1 MPRPATR
8 CSDLLVRH
16 VRQLR
21 NAFRKVRT
29 ERSFTI
35 DAIVIL
41 PDRLHAVG
49 VKRVFHCA
57 LVLLDM
63 QFKGR

>member
-21 NAFRKVRT
+21 NAFRKVSKGQVLYGAFLFYADSQSPVWESNSR
-29 ERSFTI
+29 F
-35 DAIVIL
+35 IL
-41 PDRLHAVG
+41 A
-49 VKRVFHCA
+49 VKRGR
-57 LVLLDM
+57 LN
-63 QFKGR
+63 FK